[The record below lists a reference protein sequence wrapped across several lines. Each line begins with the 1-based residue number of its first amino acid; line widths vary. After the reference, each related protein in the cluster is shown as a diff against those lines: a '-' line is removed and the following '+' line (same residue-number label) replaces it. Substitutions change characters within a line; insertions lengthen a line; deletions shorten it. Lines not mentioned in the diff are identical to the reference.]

1 MMNVMASADCQWTIL
16 LHVIALCRG
25 VPPVARICLG
35 DMEAPMPINGQ
46 GAHTHRDPGLSRC
59 TLLASYPR

>member
-35 DMEAPMPINGQ
+35 DMEA
-46 GAHTHRDPGLSRC
+46 S
-59 TLLASYPR
+59 